1 MKTSFR
7 YIGVLLLLFGISLGY
22 SHGQSKIEKSFDN
35 IEKLEIQG
43 GSISLS
49 YEGNTSQSSIEV
61 TADLGDDQNAD
72 KNLIFV
78 TVGNTLKISYQK
90 TGNWNNNNN
99 NKRYIH
105 ITGPEAIV
113 LKAANSS
120 GKMHIKGVASELTEL
135 TASSGIIQVED
146 ISGNLR
152 LAGSSGKIEVN
163 KVEGDVNCKM
173 TSGVAELENIDG
185 NASLSSSS
193 GRIVAHHINGELSVK
208 ITSGSV
214 DIEDAAQLGELK
226 LSSGMMKAKKVGFG
240 PNTSF
245 SGSSGMFKIE
255 TVALLDQF
263 NFDLNAGS
271 GMVKVGDMSSSDH
284 LHIDHGAD
292 HTVKGNIGS
301 GMITIEKY

>member
-7 YIGVLLLLFGISLGY
+7 YIGVLIFLFGISLGY

-49 YEGNTSQSSIEV
+49 YEGNTSQSSIKV

-72 KNLIFV
+72 KNLVFV

-99 NKRYIH
+99 KRYIH
-105 ITGPEAIV
+105 ITGPEVIV

-146 ISGNLR
+146 ISGNLK

-163 KVEGDVNCKM
+163 SVEGDVECNM
-173 TSGVAELENIDG
+173 TSGMMDLEYIKG
-185 NASLSSSS
+185 NTSLSSSS
-193 GRIVAHHINGELSVK
+193 GRITAKHVAGELNVK

-214 DIEDAAQLGELK
+214 SMEDISTLGKLK

-245 SGSSGMFKIE
+245 SGSSGMFNIKAN
-255 TVALLDQF
+255 ALLD
-263 NFDLNAGS
+263 NYNYDLNAGS

>member
-7 YIGVLLLLFGISLGY
+7 YIGFLLFLFGISLGH
-22 SHGQSKIEKSFDN
+22 SQGQSKIEKSFDN

-49 YEGNTSQSSIEV
+49 YEGNASQSSIEV
-61 TADLGDDQNAD
+61 TADLGDDQNGD

-90 TGNWNNNNN
+90 TGNWNNNK

-105 ITGPEAIV
+105 ITGPEVIM
-113 LKAANSS
+113 LKAVNSS

-135 TASSGIIQVED
+135 KASSGIIHIED

-163 KVEGDVNCKM
+163 NVEGDVDCKM
-173 TSGVAELENIDG
+173 TSGIMDLEYIKG
-185 NASLSSSS
+185 NTSLSSSS
-193 GRIVAHHINGELSVK
+193 GKITARHVAGELNVK

-214 DIEDAAQLGELK
+214 DLEDISTLGALK
-226 LSSGMMKAKKVGFG
+226 LSSGMMNAKKVGFG

-245 SGSSGMFKIE
+245 SGSSGMFK
-255 TVALLDQF
+255 VKANALLD
-263 NFDLNAGS
+263 NYNYDMNAGS
-271 GMVKVGDMSSSDH
+271 GMVKVGKQSSSDH
-284 LHIDHGAD
+284 LLIDHGAAY
-292 HTVKGNIGS
+292 TIKGNIGS
-301 GMITIEKY
+301 GMISIEKY